1 MTKRKRRRQSRG
13 WVRSFFSWVWH
24 FRAVRVA
31 TAVLAGAVVI
41 GVLEAVLLWFLLG
54 ARHPTGFRILLALLY
69 AASVIV
75 AIAIRR
81 YVRRRR
87 RFRARTLAQL
97 YALTPTQFEQ
107 TVADMLHDLGYRDT
121 RRVGG
126 AGDLAADVLCRDAE
140 GRSVVVQCKRYKA
153 DNEID
158 SPMMQLFIGMVYI
171 HHKAGRGIYV
181 TTSHFTDPAA
191 ALGREHDITLIDGAE
206 LTRLMADLH
215 DRAASE
221 RQRRDLAAHFRRIST
236 AFRGRNGRPG
246 D

>member
-1 MTKRKRRRQSRG
+1 MSKRRRQRASRG
-13 WVRSFFSWVWH
+13 PLRSFFAWGWH
-24 FRAVRVA
+24 FHAIRMA
-31 TAVLAGAVVI
+31 TAVLSGALVI
-41 GVLEAVLLWFLLG
+41 ALLVALFLG
-54 ARHPTGFRILLALLY
+54 ARHPMGFWIVLGLLSV
-69 AASVIV
+69 ASIAV
-75 AIAIRR
+75 AIAIAR
-81 YVRRRR
+81 YVQRRR
-87 RFRARTLAQL
+87 RFRARTLAEL

-107 TVADMLHDLGYRDT
+107 AVADLLHALGYRDT

-158 SPMMQLFIGMVYI
+158 SPMMQLFIGMVYV

-181 TTSHFTDPAA
+181 TTSRFTDPAA
-191 ALGREHDITLIDGAE
+191 ALAHEHDIMLIDGAE

-215 DRAASE
+215 DRAVSE
-221 RQRRDLAAHFRRIST
+221 SQRRRLAARYRSVTGVFR
-236 AFRGRNGRPG
+236 AK

>member
-1 MTKRKRRRQSRG
+1 MSKRGRRRTSRG
-13 WVRSFFSWVWH
+13 WLRSFFSWIWH
-24 FRAVRVA
+24 FRAVRVGI
-31 TAVLAGAVVI
+31 AVLAGAVVI
-41 GVLEAVLLWFLLG
+41 GVLEAVLLWILLG
-54 ARHPTGFRILLALLY
+54 ARHPTGFRILLGLFY
-69 AASVIV
+69 AASIAV

-87 RFRARTLAQL
+87 RFRAQTLAEL

-107 TVADMLHDLGYRDT
+107 TVADLLHDLGYQDT

-140 GRSVVVQCKRYKA
+140 GRTVVVQCKRYKA

-158 SPMMQLFIGMVYI
+158 SPMMQLFIGMVYV

-215 DRAASE
+215 DRAVFDQ
-221 RQRRDLAAHFRRIST
+221 QRRRLAAR
-236 AFRGRNGRPG
+236 FRGVTGVFRAR